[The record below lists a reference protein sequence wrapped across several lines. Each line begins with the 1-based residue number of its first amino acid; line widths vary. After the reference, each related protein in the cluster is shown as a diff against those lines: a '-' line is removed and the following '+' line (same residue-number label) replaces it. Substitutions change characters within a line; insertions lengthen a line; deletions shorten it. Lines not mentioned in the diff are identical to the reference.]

1 MKLNERVHVKV
12 LCHCTFFFSKPLLP
26 CCTYLG
32 LFIFKLQGEAT
43 SVFDETSIS
52 LPGSLEERNR
62 HFELP
67 QDDEMFPSIGM
78 ETLTLFI
85 PRSRIE

>member
-1 MKLNERVHVKV
+1 MKLNERVDVKV
-12 LCHCTFFFSKPLLP
+12 LCHCTFFFSKLLLP
-26 CCTYLG
+26 CTYLR
-32 LFIFKLQGEAT
+32 LFHFKLQGEAT

-78 ETLTLFI
+78 QTLTLFI